1 MPTFGLQCRLLY
13 INVSL
18 HSHTL
23 ILLLVAPLWY
33 AVITTECEVEHLM
46 PFVIVQEIN
55 PKHLTA
61 PRDVY
66 KPGSVHD
73 IP

>member
-1 MPTFGLQCRLLY
+1 MWVYLHILY
-13 INVSL
+13 ILRVL
-18 HSHTL
+18 AHTGGDQL
-23 ILLLVAPLWY
+23 AKEL
-33 AVITTECEVEHLM
+33 HLM

-55 PKHLTA
+55 PRHLKA
-61 PRDVY
+61 PQDIY